1 MSSAQAPGS
10 RRTAVSPPESTGLC
24 PADYVKS
31 RAGSSGH
38 CSPSAPFPP
47 VAGVLT
53 ITKAG
58 KAAVA
63 LRNNTGQGKKNSGSE
78 ICQLDHVIFG
88 QVTVFSKKQFS
99 DLENSIIM
107 VFWCVTFH
115 LWKPWWTGWCFLS
128 HLGGSEVWHCH
139 PGHEGR
145 CAAAL
150 PQVPRLAS
158 SPPHT
163 ECAETLT
170 LDLLARSPG
179 DSDSCKSL

>member
-1 MSSAQAPGS
+1 M
-10 RRTAVSPPESTGLC
+10 
-24 PADYVKS
+24 KS

-47 VAGVLT
+47 AAGVLT

-107 VFWCVTFH
+107 VFWCVTLRF
-115 LWKPWWTGWCFLS
+115 TY
-128 HLGGSEVWHCH
+128 GSLVDWVV
-139 PGHEGR
+139 
-145 CAAAL
+145 L
-150 PQVPRLAS
+150 PESPRWL
-158 SPPHT
+158 
-163 ECAETLT
+163 
-170 LDLLARSPG
+170 
-179 DSDSCKSL
+179 

>member
-10 RRTAVSPPESTGLC
+10 RRTAVSPPKSTGLC

-47 VAGVLT
+47 AAGVLT

-63 LRNNTGQGKKNSGSE
+63 LRNNTGQGEKNSGSE

-107 VFWCVTFH
+107 VFWCVTLRF
-115 LWKPWWTGWCFLS
+115 TYGS
-128 HLGGSEVWHCH
+128 LGGL
-139 PGHEGR
+139 GG
-145 CAAAL
+145 
-150 PQVPRLAS
+150 AS
-158 SPPHT
+158 
-163 ECAETLT
+163 
-170 LDLLARSPG
+170 
-179 DSDSCKSL
+179 